1 MSKNI
6 TVVLYNDKI
15 DTMFNNPNGMMGRH
29 LSKQAKKVQAAAKR
43 QVGVRSGRLK
53 RSIRVYGHKR
63 TADGQELYIGSSV
76 PYALDHHNGTKPHV
90 ITPKKRSYLKFRQG
104 AVITYRKSVNHPG
117 TKPNRYL
124 SDNLYLFYS

>member
-1 MSKNI
+1 MAKQMV
-6 TVVLYNDKI
+6 VVLYKDKI
-15 DTMFNNPNGMMGRH
+15 DKMLNHPNGMMGRH

-43 QVGVRSGRLK
+43 QVGVNSGRLK

-63 TADGQELYIGSSV
+63 TATGQELFIGSAV
-76 PYALDHHNGTKPHV
+76 PYARMHHEGTKRHR
-90 ITPKKRSYLKFRQG
+90 ISAKKRSYLKFRSG
-104 AVITYRKSVNHPG
+104 SVLTYRRSVNHPG